1 MRTARTSRGFTLIE
15 IMAALAAVSVLILA
29 MGSTLFWLL
38 RGEQQ
43 SVAAND
49 AFNRTDLIR
58 DVLHTNLRAGRAIRF
73 PTTDALVSYPAD
85 GVGVAGRGTI
95 STPVAGEQVWV
106 ELQYWNGAAFEIRQT
121 VWTWE
126 SGSQVLGNQ
135 WAVSSIGGAAPGG
148 AYTWSQSSLTNFDVI
163 RVSSRRIRFVVDS
176 NTNGQL
182 AQSQFTVTLRNIP

>member
-85 GVGVAGRGTI
+85 GPPRPKRVNPSSTKPRGNWDSVAFRRSVFIAGRHLER
-95 STPVAGEQVWV
+95 PKCP
-106 ELQYWNGAAFEIRQT
+106 
-121 VWTWE
+121 
-126 SGSQVLGNQ
+126 GNR
-135 WAVSSIGGAAPGG
+135 
-148 AYTWSQSSLTNFDVI
+148 L
-163 RVSSRRIRFVVDS
+163 RRRALNYV
-176 NTNGQL
+176 
-182 AQSQFTVTLRNIP
+182 P